1 MMLRRTTPRP
11 VVLAIAA
18 FVVVRVL
25 SLLGRTAGSFA
36 DTPGYLSFDWWNTRR
51 PWTVPLINTL
61 AVNDTGRV
69 WANVVI
75 SVVCWAVLA
84 REVALRVS
92 ERWAGVAASC
102 VLLFAL
108 SFRITEWDVLILS
121 ESGALSFGALW
132 IATLLRW
139 FDSRSTKRLIHLG
152 LVTLVWTQTRESS
165 VASIGITVGLIAT
178 VVLVEQWKASGP
190 DHAHRKQAV
199 WEAGRVLGLIGAAC
213 VVSLVIAHQ
222 ANTRPYL
229 TPIPTDAKYRSVTLE
244 NYRFMDVLGKRLMF
258 DPEAVEFMLAQGMPR
273 FPVTE
278 NLKGYSAPD
287 QDYRMYDDPDFV
299 RWVDEHGQRA
309 YLSYL
314 LSEPRMTLTRP
325 FTLGTNIFA
334 PDIDYY
340 FARPRRILPPAVED
354 LWWPKST
361 SLFLVPV
368 ALAVVMLTRR
378 SAGSLLIVGATVA
391 FGSVFATMVNWH
403 GAWMETARH
412 IFISNVFMRVG
423 LLIAVLGTLSSQQG
437 KEAIE

>member
-1 MMLRRTTPRP
+1 MQRRRTPQS
-11 VVLAIAA
+11 VVLAISVFA
-18 FVVVRVL
+18 VVRLL
-25 SLLGRTAGSFA
+25 SRLDRPAASFA

-75 SVVCWAVLA
+75 SVVCWALLA
-84 REVALRVS
+84 REVAFRVP
-92 ERWAGVAASC
+92 ERWAGVAAAT

-132 IATLLRW
+132 IAALLRW
-139 FDSRSTKRLIHLG
+139 FDHRSTKRVIHLG

-165 VASIGITVGLIAT
+165 VASIGVTVGLIAA
-178 VVLVEQWKASGP
+178 VVLVELGKASGP
-190 DHAHRKQAV
+190 DPARRKQGV
-199 WEAGRVLGLIGAAC
+199 WEAGRVLGLVGAAC

-258 DPEAVEFMLAQGMPR
+258 DREAVEFMLKRGMPL

-278 NLKGYSAPD
+278 NLTGYSAPD
-287 QDYRMYDDPDFV
+287 QDYRMYDDPEFV
-299 RWVDEHGQRA
+299 RWVDKHGQRA

-325 FTLGTNIFA
+325 FTSGTNVFA

-340 FARPRRILPPAVED
+340 FLRPRRVLPPAVED

-368 ALAVVMLTRR
+368 ALAFVMLPRR

-391 FGSVFATMVNWH
+391 LGSVFATMVNWH
-403 GAWMETARH
+403 GAWMETPRH
-412 IFISNVFMRVG
+412 IFISNALMRVG
-423 LLIAVLGTLSSQQG
+423 LLIASIGALSSEPRKKG
-437 KEAIE
+437 AIE